1 MIMSIGRVG
10 GPAGGPTRHRGALC
24 VALPPPRRRSSVRAD
39 ERSSGLSLAQARR
52 ARLPARRQYSVA
64 ASVCASAQA
73 ARARGVARI
82 ALPGVRCGICS
93 CCVRVA
99 PCAGSVAPDVAW
111 CSGRLCELWC
121 KRHGW
126 RCGLL
131 VQACRELGSLSCA
144 VAEGASPVARA
155 GNAQK
160 TAMSRAKN
168 QAKADSSKQGVEPQ
182 RERCVPSPTQRCARG
197 AGDGFLLYALDAG
210 ARAVNRQPAEA
221 ERGCAHAEGVF
232 FLSPAPVALRPV
244 RLGLPAVRL
253 RRLSAS
259 CGFAE
264 AVCACRPAVQDLPS
278 AVHLYIVRG
287 EAEGTQ
293 RQQAPEGRVRGL
305 LPGFRE
311 EVRRHPAWQARGR
324 GCGCVCVLCLL
335 RGECEC
341 IAQLSTESGRA
352 HCTAAR
358 LRCVS
363 PPKQVG
369 TSKARQGRM
378 FPKHVRQPGSTP
390 REAPTWHPPSQRGW
404 PPRPWPVWHGA

>member
-1 MIMSIGRVG
+1 MQASVARRRARQLCAHVTTVGKPPLLSIGRVG
-10 GPAGGPTRHRGALC
+10 GPAGGPTRRTAEHSASRSRHRVAAAPCALRSA
-24 VALPPPRRRSSVRAD
+24 ALAFPSLRRVERA
-39 ERSSGLSLAQARR
+39 S
-52 ARLPARRQYSVA
+52 LPAAQYSVA

-182 RERCVPSPTQRCARG
+182 RERCVPSPTRSCARG
-197 AGDGFLLYALDAG
+197 AGDGFLLSFPHLTPALVPSTGSQLKQNA
-210 ARAVNRQPAEA
+210 A
-221 ERGCAHAEGVF
+221 
-232 FLSPAPVALRPV
+232 ALT
-244 RLGLPAVRL
+244 LK
-253 RRLSAS
+253 
-259 CGFAE
+259 
-264 AVCACRPAVQDLPS
+264 VCS
-278 AVHLYIVRG
+278 
-287 EAEGTQ
+287 
-293 RQQAPEGRVRGL
+293 
-305 LPGFRE
+305 
-311 EVRRHPAWQARGR
+311 
-324 GCGCVCVLCLL
+324 
-335 RGECEC
+335 
-341 IAQLSTESGRA
+341 S
-352 HCTAAR
+352 
-358 LRCVS
+358 
-363 PPKQVG
+363 
-369 TSKARQGRM
+369 
-378 FPKHVRQPGSTP
+378 
-390 REAPTWHPPSQRGW
+390 
-404 PPRPWPVWHGA
+404 